1 MSSQGVP
8 HLANQPHPL
17 LHGTDSKNRP
27 SHTSVCGG
35 LFYFV
40 SQYWDSAWS
49 IFGQFWF
56 YFYVFEKNTKCEKP
70 RKIGV
75 SYFTKTYWGKF
86 EPCHLDHIYQGFRGF
101 LVNFWSIPRF
111 FYVNQG
117 DPDTV
122 RSLSSF
128 SVHSMLVHSVGI
140 H

>member
-8 HLANQPHPL
+8 HLANHIYPL
-17 LHGTDSKNRP
+17 LHGTDSKIALT
-27 SHTSVCGG
+27 HFGVWG
-35 LFYFV
+35 LFYLV

-49 IFGQFWF
+49 IFGQFGF
-56 YFYVFEKNTKCEKP
+56 HFYVFEKNTKCEKP

-111 FYVNQG
+111 FYVNQR

-128 SVHSMLVHSVGI
+128 SINSVLIHSVGV